1 MKDRI
6 RTALLIALPAGL
18 LAAYLTLAPVCNPL
32 KSTPGVATGRSDPL
46 DAAPGELLVKYRQ
59 PMFALSRRVVNDAVG
74 AKEIGQIGDLGVS
87 RIAVDPGVSLEEA
100 ARRFGSVPEVEYAEP
115 NIIFRT
121 QTVPNDPFYVGRQ
134 QWYYDLINAPKAWDV
149 EKGEPSVIIAVL
161 DTGMDITHP
170 DLKDNLW
177 TNRADVAGNGLDDDA
192 NGCVDDVHGCD
203 FAETSTACPGAQA
216 GPNPDVDDDNG
227 HGTFVAGIAAAR
239 GSNGAGV
246 TGMAPNVMIMPV
258 KVLDCEGAGS
268 ALAATQGVLY
278 AAKSGARVI
287 NMSFGADE
295 DSLTLRAA
303 IAEAHDRYGA
313 VIVAAAGN
321 SGEAS
326 VAFPARDDQVIA
338 VAASDHRN
346 PDAKAPF
353 SNWGPQVTVA
363 VPGVD
368 IMSTLPAKYCGPGW
382 SCVSGQPY
390 ALGSGTSFAAPLVAG
405 TVALILSKGPPMSPD
420 AVKSRLTTTAVDLP
434 DGAYTHWDGAG
445 RVQADLALEGK
456 SYRVGVSGI
465 VRN

>member
-1 MKDRI
+1 MKGRR

-18 LAAYLTLAPVCNPL
+18 LAAYLALAPVCNPL
-32 KSTPGVATGRSDPL
+32 KSSPNVATGRSDPL

-59 PMFALSRRVVNDAVG
+59 PMFAISRRVVNQAVG
-74 AKEIGQIGDLGVS
+74 GKETGQIGDLGVS
-87 RIAVDPGVSLEEA
+87 RVAIDPGISLGEA

-121 QTVPNDPFYVGRQ
+121 QAVPNDPFYVGRQ
-134 QWYYDLINAPKAWDV
+134 QWYYDLIDAPKAWDV
-149 EKGEPSVIIAVL
+149 EKGEPAIVIAVL
-161 DTGMDITHP
+161 DTGLDVTHP

-177 TNRADVAGNGLDDDA
+177 TNPAEIAGNGVDDDG
-192 NGCVDDVHGCD
+192 NGCVDDVHGCS
-203 FAETSTACPGAQA
+203 FAETNIACSGAQA
-216 GPNPDVDDDNG
+216 GPNANIADDNG
-227 HGTFVAGIAAAR
+227 HGTFVAGVAAAR
-239 GSNGAGV
+239 GNNSTGV
-246 TGMAPNVMIMPV
+246 TGMAPNATIMPV

-268 ALAATQGVLY
+268 ALAATQGILY
-278 AAKSGARVI
+278 AAKSGAKVI

-303 IAEAHDRYGA
+303 IAEAHDRYGV

-326 VAFPARDDQVIA
+326 VAFPARDETVIA
-338 VAASDHRN
+338 VSSSDHRN
-346 PDAKAPF
+346 PDSKAPF

-368 IMSTLPAKYCGPGW
+368 IASTLPTKFCGPGW

-390 ALGSGTSFAAPLVAG
+390 ALGSGTSFSAPLVAG
-405 TVALILSKGPPMSPD
+405 AVALILSKGPPMSPD
-420 AVKSRLTTTAVDLP
+420 AVKSRLVSTAVDLP
-434 DGAYTHWDGAG
+434 DGAYTGWDGAG

-456 SYRVGVSGI
+456 SYQVGVSGI
-465 VRN
+465 TRN